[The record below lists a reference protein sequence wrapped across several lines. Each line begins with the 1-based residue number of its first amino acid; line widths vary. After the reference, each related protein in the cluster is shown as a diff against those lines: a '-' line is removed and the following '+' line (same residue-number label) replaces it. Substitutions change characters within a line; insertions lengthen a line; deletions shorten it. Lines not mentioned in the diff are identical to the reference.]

1 MVQKYSRLLEE
12 REINY
17 NTDSIWAI
25 QDVPKTWRKKTEQKV
40 IADGFHFLD
49 DGTVEPNTPP
59 NVEEAPEEE
68 TEE

>member
-40 IADGFHFLD
+40 IADGYHFEE
-49 DGTVEPNTPP
+49 DGTVMPDVP
-59 NVEEAPEEE
+59 NVEGEE
-68 TEE
+68 

>member
-17 NTDSIWAI
+17 NTMAIWAI

-40 IADGFHFLD
+40 VADGYYFD
-49 DGTVEPNTPP
+49 EDGTAWPKPAPEPN
-59 NVEEAPEEE
+59 EEG
-68 TEE
+68 